1 MALFKVVEFLILIV
15 ILITILKMLWS
26 NSKKVHISATSEE
39 PERFDASGADICD
52 GEYEEIR

>member
-1 MALFKVVEFLILIV
+1 MFKVVEFLILIV
-15 ILITILKMLWS
+15 ILITIIKMLWS